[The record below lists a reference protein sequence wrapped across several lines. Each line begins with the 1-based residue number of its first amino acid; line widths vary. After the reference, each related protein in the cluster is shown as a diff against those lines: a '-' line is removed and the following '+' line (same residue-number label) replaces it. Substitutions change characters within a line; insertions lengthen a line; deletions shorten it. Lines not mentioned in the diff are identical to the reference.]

1 MSLKGLLAAR
11 TKLMAD
17 AAFTAF
23 FMNRYGKPPRH
34 VIGYRQPANANDCPV
49 VCYVPATGTRP
60 GSIGGMH
67 KERVSIVIGV
77 LEKEITDDV
86 FDGVTQT
93 HAAADLAFTCLES
106 GNLGPGAIYLGESK
120 IVTDMTARHPFHE
133 IELSML
139 LGSR

>member
-11 TKLMAD
+11 AKLMAD
-17 AAFTAF
+17 APLTAF
-23 FMNRYGKPPRH
+23 FVDRYDKPPRH
-34 VIGYRQPANANDCPV
+34 IIGYRQPANANDCPV
-49 VCYVPATGTRP
+49 ICYVPATGQRP
-60 GSIGGMH
+60 DSVGGMH

-93 HAAADLAFTCLES
+93 HAAADLVFDCLES
-106 GNLGPGAIYLGESK
+106 GELGPGATYLGDGK
-120 IVTDMTARHPFHE
+120 IVTDMGGRHPFYE

-139 LGSR
+139 LGAR